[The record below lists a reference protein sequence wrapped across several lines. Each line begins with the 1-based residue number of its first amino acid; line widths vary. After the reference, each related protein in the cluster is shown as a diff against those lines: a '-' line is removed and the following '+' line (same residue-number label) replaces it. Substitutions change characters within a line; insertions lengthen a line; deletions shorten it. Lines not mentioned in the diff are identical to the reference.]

1 MSSRAPPLIT
11 ASTLK
16 ETVKTKH
23 TNVQVLDVSFHM
35 PTFNRDALAEFAAKH
50 IPTAQF
56 LQTEAYNNKLPTP
69 EQFGEDVGKLG
80 VGDDTHVVVYDNNPT
95 FGMFSAPRAWW
106 LFRYYGHENVSILD
120 GGFPKWEEAGY
131 ETTGV
136 VDKVEPK
143 TFKANPKSALLRT
156 MADID
161 ANIEKKQFTLIDET
175 KSGYIKGS
183 VNIPLSLFIDSG
195 TKQMKPADAI
205 RAVFKEAGVDLD
217 TVSIVATCGHGV
229 TACFPVL
236 GAYLCG
242 HEAVPVY
249 DGSWTE
255 YYVKGKP
262 ENMVLLS

>member
-16 ETVKTKH
+16 ETLKTKH
-23 TNVQVLDVSFHM
+23 TNVKVLDVSFHL
-35 PTFNRDALAEFAAKH
+35 PTFNRDAPEEFAAKH

-80 VGDDTHVVVYDNNPT
+80 VGDDTPVVVYDNNPT

-131 ETTGV
+131 ETTDV

-143 TFKANPKSALLRT
+143 TFKANPNAALLRT

-161 ANIEKKQFTLIDET
+161 ANIEKKQFTL
-175 KSGYIKGS
+175 
-183 VNIPLSLFIDSG
+183 V
-195 TKQMKPADAI
+195 
-205 RAVFKEAGVDLD
+205 
-217 TVSIVATCGHGV
+217 
-229 TACFPVL
+229 
-236 GAYLCG
+236 
-242 HEAVPVY
+242 
-249 DGSWTE
+249 DGSPANIYLGLTP
-255 YYVKGKP
+255 YPFPGKSP
-262 ENMVLLS
+262 RYTPSTTT